1 MAKID
6 VGAFKVRFR
15 YARAQPCAL
24 RMLPTTPLALFLQ
37 VVGVR
42 GKIASRLDELLTA
55 RMMFVPII
63 SGAGKVVARSVVII
77 EDAKELISTRDVRS
91 GAGISFSVSEA
102 VKMGART
109 PYLAE
114 AGHGDVRGRRGGG
127 SSGRQPAGSSGGR
140 KHSRAAKV
148 SPAVTVGG
156 PPPLEGVVRP
166 LIEGNMTFQR
176 DEEVRRNQ
184 RTAKIELEDD
194 PCY

>member
-1 MAKID
+1 
-6 VGAFKVRFR
+6 
-15 YARAQPCAL
+15 
-24 RMLPTTPLALFLQ
+24 
-37 VVGVR
+37 
-42 GKIASRLDELLTA
+42 
-55 RMMFVPII
+55 
-63 SGAGKVVARSVVII
+63 
-77 EDAKELISTRDVRS
+77 
-91 GAGISFSVSEA
+91 
-102 VKMGART
+102 MGART

-127 SSGRQPAGSSGGR
+127 SSGRRPAGSSGGR
-140 KHSRAAKV
+140 KHTRAAKV
-148 SPAVTVGG
+148 PPAVTVGG